1 MNFDD
6 GTFEYHYQGA
16 HSDIKKT
23 KELQDQG
30 ECVRMRMLRNSVA
43 TV

>member
-1 MNFDD
+1 VNFDD

-23 KELQDQG
+23 KELQEQG
-30 ECVRMRMLRNSVA
+30 EREGDSQEE
-43 TV
+43 